1 MGHIWSTEYTTY
13 EALGI
18 LHMEH
23 WMYYIHMKHRG
34 GSEVDSTNLVLIL
47 HFLKIR

>member
-1 MGHIWSTEYTTY
+1 MGHIWSTGYTTY
-13 EALGI
+13 EALNI
-18 LHMEH
+18 LHMKH
-23 WMYYIHMKHRG
+23 WG